1 MDITGEY
8 RIAAKRERVWE
19 ALNDPLMLQ
28 TCIPGCEGIEKLSE
42 TRMQARITA
51 AIGPVKARFDTHLK
65 LEDLDPPHSYS
76 LTGEAKAGATGFGR
90 GRADVQLKAD
100 GDDTV
105 LRYRADFKVG
115 GKLAQV
121 GSRLVVGAT
130 RKTADEFFSNLTR
143 ELQGG
148 SLPSG
153 SADELATSTG
163 GRWLLIA
170 AALLGVALLAWFW
183 LR

>member
-8 RIAAKRERVWE
+8 RIGAKRERVWE
-19 ALNDPLMLQ
+19 ALNDPRMLQ
-28 TCIPGCEGIEKLSE
+28 KCIPGCESIEKKSD
-42 TRMQARITA
+42 TAMQARITA

-65 LEDLDPPHSYS
+65 LEDLDPPQRYA

-90 GRADVQLKAD
+90 GRADVELAED
-100 GDDTV
+100 GAETL

-130 RKTADEFFSNLTR
+130 RKTADEFFNNLSR

-148 SLPSG
+148 ETSKDDFGTSKK
-153 SADELATSTG
+153 ADSPKIWVRVAVVAG
-163 GRWLLIA
+163 VLLMLWF
-170 AALLGVALLAWFW
+170 LLG
-183 LR
+183 